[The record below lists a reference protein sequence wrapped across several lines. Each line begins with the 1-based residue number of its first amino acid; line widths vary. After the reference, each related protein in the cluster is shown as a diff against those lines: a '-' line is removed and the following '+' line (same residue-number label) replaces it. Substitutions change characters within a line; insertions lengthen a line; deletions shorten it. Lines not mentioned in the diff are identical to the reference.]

1 MICFNCKNEVLPDE
15 QFCRRCGAINAPY
28 NSESGFGEAQQWSG
42 AQYAWQTPVQVPNL
56 AAPQAF
62 NAEQPGFGGV
72 GDQQTCRI
80 IINRAKQWF
89 AINPQVKVTVDGA
102 AYGVSD
108 GESMQISVAPGT
120 HTLTFSCGFRTKTVS
135 YRVDAG
141 TLLVN
146 FKWNRIWGTMCV
158 WARLI

>member
-1 MICFNCKNEVLPDE
+1 MICFNCKSEILPGE
-15 QFCRRCGAINAPY
+15 LFCRCCGAINAP
-28 NSESGFGEAQQWSG
+28 NSNGPGFSQAQQQSG
-42 AQYAWQTPVQVPNL
+42 AQYARQTPIQVPNL
-56 AAPQAF
+56 AAPQTF

-72 GDQQTCRI
+72 GNQQTCRI

-89 AINPQVKVTVDGA
+89 AINPKVKVTVDGVVYA
-102 AYGVSD
+102 VSD

-146 FKWNRIWGTMCV
+146 FKWNRIWGTICV
-158 WARLI
+158 WARFI